1 MLLKFNSFE
10 IVTIRG
16 GINEMKKI
24 NLLCILAILA
34 VSCFAI
40 SFSSQADE
48 LDDLIGNPEKSYYF
62 VFATGAIQGSFGT
75 METCVYCHGNGG
87 EGTSEGKKMGVP
99 DFSNAKWQSSRTDAQ
114 LVKHLEASDKGC
126 TQCRGRVSEG
136 AIQKLVNIVRAFA
149 SK

>member
-1 MLLKFNSFE
+1 M
-10 IVTIRG
+10 IRG
-16 GINEMKKI
+16 SINMKKI
-24 NLLCILAILA
+24 MLVISIVAI
-34 VSCFAI
+34 SCLGM

-87 EGTSEGKKMGVP
+87 KGTSEGKKMGVP
-99 DFSNAKWQSSRTDAQ
+99 DFSNAKWQASVTDAQ
-114 LVKHLEASDKGC
+114 MIKFLEANDKGC
-126 TQCRGRVSEG
+126 TQCRGRVSED

>member
-1 MLLKFNSFE
+1 
-10 IVTIRG
+10 
-16 GINEMKKI
+16 MKMM
-24 NLLCILAILA
+24 NFLCILPILA
-34 VSCFAI
+34 VSCFAL

-87 EGTSEGKKMGVP
+87 KGTSEGKKMGVP
-99 DFSNAKWQSSRTDAQ
+99 DFTDAKWQASVTDEQ
-114 LVKHLEASDKGC
+114 MVKFLESNDKGC
-126 TQCRGRVSEG
+126 TQCRGRVSED
-136 AIQKLVNIVRAFA
+136 AIQKLVNVVRAFG

>member
-1 MLLKFNSFE
+1 
-10 IVTIRG
+10 
-16 GINEMKKI
+16 MKKI
-24 NLLCILAILA
+24 NFLCIAAIVA
-34 VSCFAI
+34 VSCFAL

-87 EGTSEGKKMGVP
+87 KGTSEGRKRGVP
-99 DFSNAKWQSSRTDAQ
+99 DFTDAKWQSSVTDEHMI
-114 LVKHLEASDKGC
+114 KFLESNDKGC
-126 TQCRGRVSEG
+126 TQCRGRVSES
-136 AIQKLVNIVRAFA
+136 AIQKLINVVRAFG

>member
-1 MLLKFNSFE
+1 
-10 IVTIRG
+10 
-16 GINEMKKI
+16 MKKM
-24 NLLCILAILA
+24 NFLCILAILA
-34 VSCFAI
+34 VSCFAL

-87 EGTSEGKKMGVP
+87 KGTSEGKKMGVP
-99 DFSNAKWQSSRTDAQ
+99 DFTDAKWQASVTDEQ
-114 LVKHLEASDKGC
+114 MVKFLESNDKGC
-126 TQCRGRVSEG
+126 TQCRGRVSED
-136 AIQKLVNIVRAFA
+136 AIQKLVNVVRAFG